1 VNARVTSLIC
11 AVLALVVCAWF
22 ALGARQAIDTSRA
35 SATVSGS
42 SKLSSAQAR
51 HMLALLDDAGTLNPD
66 RNVDILR
73 GEALQASG
81 NPQAARRVLT
91 AVTREEPENLEAW
104 VGLAKA
110 SGSNATLLFND
121 LRRVRQ
127 LEPRLP
133 FR

>member
-22 ALGARQAIDTSRA
+22 ALGASQAINTSRA
-35 SATVSGS
+35 SAIVSGAS
-42 SKLSSAQAR
+42 RLSSAEAR
-51 HMLALLDDAGTLNPD
+51 RALALLHDAGTLNPD

-73 GEALQASG
+73 GQAYLASG
-81 NPQAARRVLT
+81 NAKVARRVLS
-91 AVTREEPENLEAW
+91 AVTREEPQNVEGWLW
-104 VGLAKA
+104 LAHA
-110 SGSNATLLFND
+110 SGTNAALLTSS
-121 LRRVRQ
+121 LVHVRQ